1 MGIKDKATYG
11 EYYWAMQVEAA
22 KFFDEETEK
31 TFAPYM
37 SGLLAD
43 IPDIE
48 ALPAGMQN
56 FIRVLSEPPTTGFG
70 GFALG
75 VGVEMIDEVLHT
87 AMAPMMKMVGR
98 ELNRRSLETWLTPEQ
113 ANTLFSRGHINETFW
128 SLILSSE
135 GYEDTLQR
143 FHYISQ
149 LPYPSI
155 PDLVLYSRYHG
166 EPDAPF
172 GEFQNWFDISARDW
186 PVWEWLARQR
196 LTTLQVQ
203 TLFRRGL
210 ITDTELLNRLA
221 QIGWSPADRPL
232 VQELGWSIPNAMLLV
247 QGNLQQQQS
256 RDKILRDISVA
267 DINPVY
273 AEQYLDA
280 IQTKPASTDLVAYHL
295 RKDPTLAGLP
305 PDLRKI
311 GIHPDYIDIYK
322 TLAYPIPPVAD
333 IITMA
338 VREAF
343 TPDIAARFG
352 QYEDYPPALEEW
364 ALKKGLS
371 KEWSERY
378 WAAHWS
384 LPSASQGFEM
394 LHRGIINRVELDML
408 LRALDV
414 MPFWR
419 DKLTGI
425 AYRRLTR
432 VDVRRM
438 YKAGVLT
445 KAEVY
450 EAYLQHGYTD
460 ENAKR
465 MTEFTVQWAMPKEA
479 SITRSDILTAY
490 KTRMISRT
498 EASGLLENM
507 GEEYFHREFM
517 LTAVDYKKGLE
528 QTDNRIKGIRNLYKR
543 RVYDENKTRDEL
555 LKLDLPAEEVDN
567 LMEQW
572 YYEVKAEPPRL
583 WTTAQTLSFIKDELI
598 TKERGI
604 TELTTIGYDTEHINV
619 YIRSIE

>member
-1 MGIKDKATYG
+1 L
-11 EYYWAMQVEAA
+11 QVEAA
-22 KFFDEETEK
+22 KSIADDSEETI
-31 TFAPYM
+31 APYLAGLI
-37 SGLLAD
+37 SDIPNIGLLPEGTQRFIKQITEPSSFAF
-43 IPDIE
+43 
-48 ALPAGMQN
+48 LPFLAG
-56 FIRVLSEPPTTGFG
+56 I
-70 GFALG
+70 G
-75 VGVEMIDEVLHT
+75 VNAIDEFLDIAFEGVMLK
-87 AMAPMMKMVGR
+87 AKR
-98 ELNRRSLETWLTPEQ
+98 DQRRYTLETWLTSEQ
-113 ANTLFSRGHINETFW
+113 VNVLWSRKKITERLW
-128 SLILSSE
+128 DEVILSE
-135 GYEDTLQR
+135 GYEPVLGNAL
-143 FHYISQ
+143 YEAQ

-166 EPDAPF
+166 TPDTPF
-172 GEFQNWFDISARDW
+172 GEFQKWFNISPRDW
-186 PVWEWLARQR
+186 PVWKWLALQR
-196 LTTLQVQ
+196 LTTSDVQ

-210 ITDTELLNRLA
+210 ITTGDLFARLS

-232 VQELGWSIPNAMLLV
+232 VQELGWSMPNAMLLV
-247 QGNLQQQQS
+247 QGDLQQARS
-256 RDKILRDISVA
+256 RDEILRDISIA
-267 DINPVY
+267 DINPKY
-273 AEQYLDA
+273 AQTYLDA
-280 IQTKPASTDLVAYHL
+280 ILTKPASTDIIAYGL
-295 RKDPTLAGLP
+295 RQDFKLP
-305 PDLRKI
+305 NLDRDLQRI
-311 GIHPDYIDIYK
+311 GIHPEYTHLYK
-322 TLAYPIPPVAD
+322 ELAYQIPPVAD

-343 TPDIAARFG
+343 TPEIAARFG
-352 QYEDYPPALEEW
+352 QYQDYPKPLEEW
-364 ALKKGLS
+364 AEKKGLS
-371 KEWSERY
+371 REWSERY

-394 LHRGIINRVELDML
+394 LHRGIITHSDLDML

-445 KAEVY
+445 REEVY

-460 ENAKR
+460 ENARR

-490 KTRMISRT
+490 KSRMIDRA
-498 EASGLLENM
+498 EASKLLEDM

-528 QTDNRIKGIRNLYKR
+528 QTENRIKGIRNLYKR
-543 RVYDENKTRDEL
+543 RIYDINKTKDEL
-555 LKLDLPAEEVDN
+555 LKLDLPADEVEN

-572 YYEVKAEPPRL
+572 YYEVKDEVPRL
-583 WTTAQTLSFIKDELI
+583 WTTAQTLSFVKAELI

-604 TELTTIGYDTEHINV
+604 AELTTIGYDAEHIDI
-619 YIRSIE
+619 YLRSIE